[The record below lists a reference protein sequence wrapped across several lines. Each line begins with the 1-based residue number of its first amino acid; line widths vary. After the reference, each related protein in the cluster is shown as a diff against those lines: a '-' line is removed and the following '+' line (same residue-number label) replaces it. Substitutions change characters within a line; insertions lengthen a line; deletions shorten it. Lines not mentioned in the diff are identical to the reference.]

1 MSVVGRLWR
10 RAPAFRVCLL
20 VALAGTALAV
30 MFPPHLPAIVTTPHA
45 RGADDHATG
54 EQARFTPQP
63 AKPPLDYS
71 SIDLPPLETQR
82 SRLIPFA
89 GRQVPLPAGNW
100 VEVALLRSG
109 GPLAV
114 QAVVLARLRSSRL
127 TGMIVV
133 IGTPPVEPEA
143 LRAQPMER
151 CVDASVPM
159 IRDAAPTLHR
169 DQTMRDCWSTS
180 PLSMTALKG
189 TGSQDALV
197 KQSLDRLNTLGVIL
211 PADLS
216 TSYYVRAG
224 DHGGLTM
231 RIMLADGGAAG
242 KDRAAGKDGA
252 GVAMDRRTQSW
263 MQRWVPLLRRGF
275 DGALKPAEVT
285 AQAARDPAA
294 GAPS

>member
-10 RAPAFRVCLL
+10 RAPAFRICL
-20 VALAGTALAV
+20 VAALASTALAA
-30 MFPPHLPAIVTTPHA
+30 MFPPHLPAIVTRPHA
-45 RGADDHATG
+45 HAAAGHPAD

-63 AKPPLDYS
+63 ARPPLDYS
-71 SIDLPPLETQR
+71 SIALPPMETQR
-82 SRLIPFA
+82 SRLVPFA

-114 QAVVLARLRSSRL
+114 QAVVMARLRSNRL
-127 TGMIVV
+127 TGMIVI
-133 IGTPPVEPEA
+133 IGTPAVEPEA
-143 LRAQPMER
+143 LRAQPTGR
-151 CVDASVPM
+151 CIDPGIPM
-159 IRDAAPTLHR
+159 IGDAAPTLHR
-169 DQTMRDCWSTS
+169 DRAMRDCWSTS
-180 PLSMTALKG
+180 PLPMAILKG

-197 KQSLDRLNTLGVIL
+197 KQSLDRLDTLGMIL

-224 DHGGLTM
+224 GDGGLTM
-231 RIMLADGGAAG
+231 RIMLADGAG
-242 KDRAAGKDGA
+242 KDRA
-252 GVAMDRRTQSW
+252 GVTMDRRTQSW

-275 DGALKPAEVT
+275 DGALTPAEVT
-285 AQAARDPAA
+285 SQAARDPAA